1 MSKNR
6 ENRMR
11 VDIVEGSVYV
21 KASRRIGDKY
31 YKKIQKM
38 PGADF
43 VVGRGGY
50 LVSVIYAK
58 TYDPEE
64 VAAGIVIIRA
74 EEEGVNP
81 IDVAL
86 EGNIAR
92 ETRVEVLRTL
102 YWKERQRG
110 FSASVRYKEAQDKV
124 RRSAERADRLWK
136 KIEEEIRQEEA

>member
-1 MSKNR
+1 
-6 ENRMR
+6 
-11 VDIVEGSVYV
+11 
-21 KASRRIGDKY
+21 
-31 YKKIQKM
+31 M

-50 LVSVIYAK
+50 LVSVMYAK

-64 VAAGIVIIRA
+64 IAARMVIIRA

-110 FSASVRYKEAQDKV
+110 FSASVRCEEAQDKA
-124 RRSAERADRLWK
+124 RRSAERANRLWK
-136 KIEEEIRQEEA
+136 KIEEEIRQEA